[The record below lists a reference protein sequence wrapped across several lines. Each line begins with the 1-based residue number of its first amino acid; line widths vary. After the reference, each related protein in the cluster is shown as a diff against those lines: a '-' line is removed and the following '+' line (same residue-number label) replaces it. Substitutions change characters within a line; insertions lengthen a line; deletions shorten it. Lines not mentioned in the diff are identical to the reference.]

1 LYEVVLPLSAPLRNA
16 RLVASN
22 QAAGA
27 SPVGSPTQAEIQ
39 AREQEESRRLL
50 AQQGQLIEQTL
61 RGLTDVV
68 RGLELRERQRL
79 AEMQRATVEL
89 ATAIAEKLLHE
100 RLAAGSFPIEQV
112 VREVLAKLK
121 PAQSATVYLNR
132 EDLELLAAR
141 CGGTELIP
149 GKKFRLVADPG
160 MKRGSCRAESG
171 EVNVSSTLEMQL
183 QMIRERLTEQLH
195 HARIECAENGA

>member
-1 LYEVVLPLSAPLRNA
+1 MYEVVLPLSAPLRNA
-16 RLVASN
+16 RLVACH

-27 SPVGSPTQAEIQ
+27 SPAGSPTQAEIQ
-39 AREQEESRRLL
+39 AREQEENRRLL

-61 RGLTDVV
+61 RGLTEVV
-68 RGLELRERQRL
+68 RGLELREQQRV

-100 RLAAGSFPIEQV
+100 RLAEGNFPIEQV

-121 PAQSATVYLNR
+121 PAQSATVYLNP

-141 CGGTELIP
+141 CGRTELLP
-149 GKKFRLVADPG
+149 GKELRLVADPG

-171 EVNVSSTLEMQL
+171 EVNVNSTLQMQL
-183 QMIRERLTEQLH
+183 QMIRERLTERLH